1 MNKSLTLCLALAAS
15 LNCAAVNDWENPE
28 VFAQGRLEPRA
39 TFYPYADA
47 ASAKTG
53 EHAAS
58 ERFMSLNGQWLFH
71 YSPTPAERPADFYKP
86 GFDTSGWKTLP
97 VPSNWEMH
105 GYGTPIY
112 TNTRYP
118 SLQIRRTYRTTTTQW
133 VHTSAASTFPQA
145 GTAAGYSCTS
155 TAPRPVCTYG

>member
-47 ASAKTG
+47 ESAKTG

-105 GYGTPIY
+105 GYGTPD
-112 TNTRYP
+112 RK
-118 SLQIRRTYRTTTTQW
+118 S
-133 VHTSAASTFPQA
+133 V
-145 GTAAGYSCTS
+145 
-155 TAPRPVCTYG
+155 V